1 MKIKKVHVQNYRS
14 VIDSEEFEVDG
25 DKIILVGPNEAG
37 KTALLQAIQHLN
49 PPEGIKP
56 LSALRDYPRAHYNKI
71 TLGEVDPADV
81 RVVEAE
87 FELDDDDREYL
98 PEGMKDANY
107 VLWRNLDNTTG
118 HRLTGGPAK
127 KLYKDLEKDLLRL
140 AAHADKRFTPSEDS
154 SEQSPT
160 EALWAAT
167 EGWYGYQTI
176 EGKKAQALRDWLGAV
191 FPLIDEDNEKEG
203 ARFDSLKREIEIGD
217 ARNAAAQALRKRVPV
232 FVLFSNYFRV
242 RPLIHLK
249 QLATRITNGTL
260 DDERYDYG
268 NVCLLKLLGFDATEL
283 SEMGTSVDP
292 DTNDPEALEA
302 FREKLDE
309 RQYQLNAAE
318 VSLTREIR
326 SVWKP
331 DESKGEAAK
340 LRLRADGQYL
350 KVTVEDDLGVEV
362 ELDQRSEGFQW
373 LVSFFVVFFSEAQ
386 GQHKNAVLLLDEP
399 GMSLHA
405 LKQREFRKTITRL
418 AEGNQTLY
426 TTHSPFLVGP
436 DELDLVRVVE
446 MKSRDEGTKVHTSIT
461 ANDPAALLPLQ
472 EALGYDLAQS
482 LFTQKQNLVLEG
494 LTDYWYLEAVSQLLR
509 ASKDANLN
517 ETIALVPANTAGK
530 VVYFATILHAQGF
543 KVAALLDS
551 DSAGDQAAKQDTLV
565 HTLGNKG
572 ILRTKDYL
580 EDEIKAAEVEDL
592 LRDTLI
598 SIAKSE
604 LGWDVSDAASK
615 QPQRPLISLFEGEIK
630 GFSKY
635 RLAKAFVRW
644 SRDHEVS
651 DLSEREREQWKKL
664 IGAINAALK

>member
-1 MKIKKVHVQNYRS
+1 MKIKKVRVQNYRS

-25 DKIILVGPNEAG
+25 DKTILVGPNEAG

-49 PPEGIKP
+49 PPAGIKP
-56 LSALRDYPRAHYNKI
+56 LSALRDYPRANYNKI

-87 FELDDDDREYL
+87 FELDDDDREFL
-98 PEGMKDANY
+98 PEGMKDVNY
-107 VLWRNLDNTTG
+107 VLWRNLDNATG
-118 HRLTGGPAK
+118 HRLTGAPAK
-127 KLYKDLEKDLLRL
+127 KAYKDLEKDLIRL
-140 AAHADKRFTPSEDS
+140 AAHADNQFTPSEDG
-154 SEQSPT
+154 SEESPT
-160 EALWAAT
+160 ASLKAAT
-167 EGWYGYQTI
+167 EGWCGAHKI
-176 EGKKAQALRDWLGAV
+176 EGEKAKTLQDWLEAV
-191 FPLIDEDNEKEG
+191 FPLIDEENEKEE
-203 ARFDSLKREIEIGD
+203 ARFDSLKAGIEIGD
-217 ARNAAAQALRKRVPV
+217 ARNAAVKALRARVPV

-268 NVCLLKLLGFDATEL
+268 NVCLLNLLGFDARDL
-283 SEMGTSVDP
+283 SEMGASVDP
-292 DTNDPEALEA
+292 DANDPEALEA

-373 LVSFFVVFFSEAQ
+373 LVSFFVVFFAEAQ
-386 GQHKNAVLLLDEP
+386 GEHKNAVLLLDEP

-446 MKSRDEGTKVHTSIT
+446 MSSREEGTKVHTSIT

-494 LTDYWYLEAVSQLLR
+494 LTDYWYLEASSQLLR

-517 ETIALVPANTAGK
+517 EKIALVPANTAGK
-530 VVYFATILHAQGF
+530 VVYFATILHAQGL
-543 KVAALLDS
+543 KVVALLDS

-572 ILRTKDYL
+572 ILRTTDYL
-580 EDEIKAAEVEDL
+580 HDEIKAAEVEDL
-592 LRDTLI
+592 LRETLI
-598 SIAKSE
+598 SVAKSE
-604 LGWDVSDAASK
+604 LGWDVSDTAGK
-615 QPQRPLISLFEGEIK
+615 QPQRPIVSIFESEIK
-630 GFSKY
+630 DFSKY

-644 SRDHEVS
+644 SRDHEAS
-651 DLSEREREQWKKL
+651 DLSERERGQWKKL
-664 IGAINAALK
+664 IGAVNAALR

>member
-1 MKIKKVHVQNYRS
+1 MKIKKVHVQSYRS
-14 VIDSEEFEVDG
+14 VIDSEEFEVNG
-25 DKIILVGPNEAG
+25 EKTILVGPNEAG

-49 PPEGIKP
+49 PPHGIKP

-71 TLGEVDPADV
+71 TVGEVDPAHV

-98 PEGMKDANY
+98 PEGMKDARY
-107 VLWRNLDNTTG
+107 VFWRNLDNSTG
-118 HRLTGGPAK
+118 NRLTGGPTK
-127 KLYKDLEKDLLRL
+127 KTYKDLEKDLIRL
-140 AAHADKRFTPSEDS
+140 AAHADKQFAPPEGG

-160 EALWAAT
+160 EALKAAT
-167 EGWYGYQTI
+167 DGWNGLQTI
-176 EGKKAQALRDWLGAV
+176 EGKKAQALRDWLEAV
-191 FPLIDEDNEKEG
+191 FPLIDEDNEKEE
-203 ARFDSLKREIEIGD
+203 ARFDTLKADVEIGD
-217 ARNAAAQALRKRVPV
+217 AINAAVRALRNRVPV
-232 FVLFSNYFRV
+232 FVLFSNYIRV

-249 QLATRITNGTL
+249 QLATRITSGTL

-268 NVCLLKLLGFDATEL
+268 NVCLLNLLGFDAKEL
-283 SEMGTSVDP
+283 SELGASVDP
-292 DTNDPEALEA
+292 DANDREALEA

-326 SVWKP
+326 SVWRP

-373 LVSFFVVFFSEAQ
+373 LVSFFVVFFAEAQ
-386 GQHKNAVLLLDEP
+386 SEHKNAVLLLDEP

-418 AEGNQTLY
+418 AKGNQTLY

-446 MKSRDEGTKVHTSIT
+446 MSSREEGTKVHTSIT

-517 ETIALVPANTAGK
+517 EKIALVPANTAGK

-551 DSAGDQAAKQDTLV
+551 DSAGDQAAQQDTLV
-565 HTLGNKG
+565 HTLGNKC

-580 EDEIKAAEVEDL
+580 QDEIKNAEVEDL

-604 LGWDVSDAASK
+604 LDWDVSVTAGK
-615 QPQRPLISLFEGEIK
+615 QPQRPIVSIFEGEVK
-630 GFSKY
+630 EFSKY
-635 RLAKAFVRW
+635 RLAKSFVRW
-644 SRDHEVS
+644 SRDHEAS

-664 IGAINAALK
+664 IGAVNAALK